1 MEAKKNKDM
10 QVTERISEAIRAY
23 MGMRKKT
30 VKELAA
36 LLGVTAQQAS
46 NLRNGKTP
54 LKVDQLAKVAVWLDV
69 PITTLWVGIEQPE

>member
-1 MEAKKNKDM
+1 MKTKENKDT

-23 MGMRKKT
+23 MGIRKKK

-36 LLGVTAQQAS
+36 LLGVTPQQAS

-69 PITTLWVGIEQPE
+69 PITTIWVGIEQSE

>member
-1 MEAKKNKDM
+1 MEAKKNKDT

-23 MGMRKKT
+23 MGMRKKK

-36 LLGVTAQQAS
+36 LLGVTPQQAS

-69 PITTLWVGIEQPE
+69 PITTLWVGIEQSE